1 MQPWNVADRSAGL
14 PRITATEH
22 VLFFLGRALKT
33 WVGSALTSLHTT
45 TSFLQKDLEGL
56 LVKSVDFRSEPYPD
70 RRHRRRAPFIE
81 FVPATPQAHLT
92 FWCVLCVFPLLEEA
106 CPWKSGRMSVWWTYF
121 GLTWIYLD
129 DLRKRNSKVSNT
141 KGEKD
146 DEMRLFCWC
155 PHVPMSPPPCPLRGK
170 P

>member
-121 GLTWIYLD
+121 GLIFASETPRCQTLKV
-129 DLRKRNSKVSNT
+129 KRMVKCACFA
-141 KGEKD
+141 GA
-146 DEMRLFCWC
+146 
-155 PHVPMSPPPCPLRGK
+155 PMSPCPRPPVP
-170 P
+170 